1 MVNRVRMAVVGGQR
15 GGAFGNVLAS
25 MADAIELVAVCDL
38 NPLVLA
44 HWQSK
49 YPGIATFDSYKKL
62 LDSPM
67 VDAVF
72 LATPMLIHARQA
84 IQALRA
90 GKHVLSEV
98 IAAHT
103 IEDGWELIETVEQT
117 GLTYMLAEN
126 YIFTR
131 ENMMVQQLA
140 HAGEFGGITYAEC
153 GYIHDCRSIFHHD
166 DGRLTWRGE
175 YIRDYNGAPYP
186 THSLGPVVKWLGLGE
201 EGGDDFEELVSLSSN
216 SRASVDYFRE
226 RFGAEHPGA
235 QAGFWQQGDTS
246 STLIRTK
253 RGVLISLRVDLQSS
267 RPHNMVHYG
276 LQGTK
281 GAYMGP
287 RFDGE
292 SPVIWLENESAED
305 KGDAEWKS
313 LWACAP
319 KWEHPHW
326 QQWSDEAM
334 AAGHGGGD
342 LFVMKEFVAAVQGH
356 RKPVVDV
363 YDAVMWSSVFPLSM
377 KSVAAG
383 GAPVR
388 FVDYRQ
394 NRLKTSI
401 K

>member
-1 MVNRVRMAVVGGQR
+1 MGNKVRLAVVGGQR
-15 GGAFGNVLAS
+15 GGAFGSALVSL
-25 MADAIELVAVCDL
+25 ADAIELVAVCDL

-44 HWQSK
+44 NWQGK
-49 YPGIATFDSYKKL
+49 YPGIAVFNSYEKL

-72 LATPMLIHARQA
+72 IATPMLIHARQA
-84 IQALRA
+84 VQALRA

-103 IEDGWELIETVEQT
+103 IEDGWELVEAVEQT
-117 GLTYMLAEN
+117 GLTYMMAEN

-140 HAGEFGGITYAEC
+140 RAGEFGEITYAEC
-153 GYIHDCRSIFHHD
+153 GYIHDCRNLFHHE
-166 DGRLTWRGE
+166 DGSLTWRGE
-175 YIRDYNGAPYP
+175 YIRDYNASTYP
-186 THSLGPVVKWLGLGE
+186 THSLGPVAKWLGIGE
-201 EGGDDFEELVSLSSN
+201 EGGDAFEELVTVNAN
-216 SRASVDYFRE
+216 SRASIEYFRE
-226 RFGAEHPGA
+226 RFGTEHPGA
-235 QAGFWQQGDTS
+235 QPGYWRQGDTS

-253 RGVLISLRVDLQSS
+253 RGALISLRVDIQSS

-292 SPVIWLENESAED
+292 SPLIWQETEIAGE
-305 KGDAEWKS
+305 KGHEEWQP
-313 LWACAP
+313 LWSCAP
-319 KWEHPHW
+319 KWEHPLW
-326 QQWSDEAM
+326 QQWSGDAL
-334 AAGHGGGD
+334 ATGHGGGD
-342 LFVMKEFVAAVQGH
+342 LFVMKEFVEAVRER

-363 YDAVMWSSVFPLSM
+363 YDAVTWSSVFPLSVQ
-377 KSVAAG
+377 SVAAG
-383 GAPVR
+383 GTPVH

-394 NRLKTSI
+394 GK
-401 K
+401 